1 MTEAMVKVGIIAVFT
16 MLILDVLFFV
26 SLMAGA
32 PTEVLLVQL
41 GELIAV
47 TILATASLLVSIN
60 RLKR

>member
-1 MTEAMVKVGIIAVFT
+1 MTETMVKVGIIAVFT

-41 GELIAV
+41 GALIAV
-47 TILATASLLVSIN
+47 TILATVSLLVSIN